1 MALVEVP
8 GNISLARSKSKLSS
22 KNPER
27 PIQKPCILKRI
38 LNTSTR
44 PQCRTIPFL
53 KIVEFALKRDTA
65 NRKRHHRYQCY

>member
-22 KNPER
+22 ENPER
-27 PIQKPCILKRI
+27 PIQKLRILKRI

-44 PQCRTIPFL
+44 SQCRTIPLL
-53 KIVEFALKRDTA
+53 KITEFALKRDTA
-65 NRKRHHRYQCY
+65 NRKRHHHYQCN

>member
-22 KNPER
+22 ENPER
-27 PIQKPCILKRI
+27 PIQKLRILKRI

-44 PQCRTIPFL
+44 SQCRTVPFL
-53 KIVEFALKRDTA
+53 KMVELALKRDTA
-65 NRKRHHRYQCY
+65 NRKRYHHYQGN